1 MSEGAEE
8 APEQPT
14 LGERVWE
21 QVSTL
26 GLAVLI
32 ALAIRAFVIEPF
44 RIPSGSMLP
53 TLLIGDHLFVNK
65 FIYGAQ
71 LPFTKVRLPGLREP
85 KRGDVVV
92 FRVARDSRGGIYP
105 ADERTDLP
113 RDDFVKRIV
122 GMPGERIEVR
132 RGGVVYVDGKVVER
146 RQQGRTFRDEI
157 GRYLDVDVETLG
169 ECEHLLL
176 DDPSQPGQTVAAFT
190 LPANRYFMMG
200 DNRDNSNDS
209 RRWGSVHIDDFK
221 GPAFVLYWSWNHNG
235 NFLAFFNP
243 VNWFSIEKRWGR
255 LFQRVRCGDLEAP
268 EQAGRVRSSPGLA
281 VSKPR
286 LIHAA
291 LTQRREQVDCR
302 AEHRAG
308 PFNSVL

>member
-1 MSEGAEE
+1 MSTSDAPVEEGGEE
-8 APEQPT
+8 FQEPT
-14 LGERVWE
+14 LGEKVWE

-71 LPFTKVRLPGLREP
+71 IPLSDVRLPGLRDP

-92 FRVARDSRGGIYP
+92 FRVSRDGRGGIFP
-105 ADERTDLP
+105 ADLRPELP
-113 RDDFVKRIV
+113 KDDFVKRIV

-132 RGGVVYVDGKVVER
+132 AGGIVYVDGKAIVQAPQER
-146 RQQGRTFRDEI
+146 RFVDENN
-157 GRYLDVDVETLG
+157 RSLDVGVEALG
-169 ECEHLLL
+169 ECDHLVL
-176 DDPSQPGQTVAAFT
+176 DDPHRTGTTVKAFT
-190 LPANRYFMMG
+190 LPADRYFMMG

-209 RRWGSVHIDDFK
+209 RKWGTVHLDDFK
-221 GPAFVLYWSWNHNG
+221 GPAFVLYWSWDHNG

-243 VNWFSIEKRWGR
+243 VNWFSIDKRWDR
-255 LFQRVRCGDLEAP
+255 LFKRVRCGDLKAP
-268 EQAGRVRSSPGLA
+268 E
-281 VSKPR
+281 
-286 LIHAA
+286 
-291 LTQRREQVDCR
+291 
-302 AEHRAG
+302 RAG
-308 PFNSVL
+308 GARSALSMPMPNRG

>member
-1 MSEGAEE
+1 LSEPGPE
-8 APEQPT
+8 ANPERDEPS
-14 LGERVWE
+14 LGEKVWE

-71 LPFTKVRLPGLREP
+71 IPFTDWRLPAIREP

-92 FRVARDSRGGIYP
+92 FRVARDAQHIYP
-105 ADERTDLP
+105 ADTRPDLP
-113 RDDFVKRIV
+113 RDDFVKRII
-122 GMPGERIEVR
+122 GLPGERIEVR
-132 RGGVVYVDGKVVER
+132 SGGEVYVDGRAVAVDG
-146 RQQGRTFRDEI
+146 QGHAFRDEY
-157 GRYLDVDVETLG
+157 GRYLDVGIEQLDQ
-169 ECEHLLL
+169 CPHLVL
-176 DDPSQPGQTVAAFT
+176 DDPSRPGQTRAAFT
-190 LPANRYFMMG
+190 LKADRYFMMG

-209 RRWGSVHIDDFK
+209 RKWGTVHFDDFK
-221 GPAFVLYWSWNHNG
+221 GPAFVLYWSWDHNG

-255 LFQRVRCGDLEAP
+255 LFHRVRCGDLEAP
-268 EQAGRVRSSPGLA
+268 ERAGKARSSL
-281 VSKPR
+281 R
-286 LIHAA
+286 LVAPN
-291 LTQRREQVDCR
+291 R
-302 AEHRAG
+302 G
-308 PFNSVL
+308 